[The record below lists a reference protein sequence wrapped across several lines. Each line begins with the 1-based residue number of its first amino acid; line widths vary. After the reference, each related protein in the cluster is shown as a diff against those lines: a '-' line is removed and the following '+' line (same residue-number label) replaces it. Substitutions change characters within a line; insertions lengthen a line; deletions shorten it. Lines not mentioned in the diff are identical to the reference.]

1 MKIYTFYTDSHLELF
16 QIFKDNLPSEDRAE
30 LVTRHYEQDC
40 MSGNFMSDGWNITMK
55 KKVAFIQEALDLTP
69 EGEWF
74 VHADC
79 DIVLFKGWLDTWD
92 KYNSRSWD
100 MLIQYDYTMLCAGFF
115 FCKSNQKTKSLWK
128 NIADNL
134 HKFQNDQVA
143 MNFYIKTMQVP
154 VGILSNRYFNYG
166 YFKKGEWTGQDFTI
180 PDLDKMCMFHANWTV
195 GVENK
200 KLLMNK
206 AISDKRNQNNM
217 IISKFENIF
226 QYEKFPVEHLCY
238 MQMQNAMYENTFN
251 YIAIPWT
258 QIMNSNWLDF
268 PNKKDIHQY
277 ITGIMQLVVPTED
290 NFTVCQHDDY
300 MKLIPLF
307 KHLKIKKVFSP
318 LHDRNNYIDD
328 IEILPIPFTCNFK
341 FDKSITKDILFSF
354 VGTPTS
360 HPIRQRMAQ
369 RILGEDII
377 YRDSYHVDS
386 NFFFT
391 ENYKKAEETEY
402 QDVMERS
409 RFSLCPRGSS
419 PSSVRFWES
428 IAAGTIPILI
438 SDNWVL
444 PDWDWENSI
453 IRIPED
459 QFETM
464 DYSQIYE
471 LLNNISAERESE
483 MRRNCLN
490 ASNVFSQE
498 KFAEYIISKL
508 K

>member
-1 MKIYTFYTDSHLELF
+1 
-16 QIFKDNLPSEDRAE
+16 
-30 LVTRHYEQDC
+30 
-40 MSGNFMSDGWNITMK
+40 
-55 KKVAFIQEALDLTP
+55 
-69 EGEWF
+69 
-74 VHADC
+74 
-79 DIVLFKGWLDTWD
+79 
-92 KYNSRSWD
+92 
-100 MLIQYDYTMLCAGFF
+100 
-115 FCKSNQKTKSLWK
+115 
-128 NIADNL
+128 
-134 HKFQNDQVA
+134 
-143 MNFYIKTMQVP
+143 
-154 VGILSNRYFNYG
+154 
-166 YFKKGEWTGQDFTI
+166 
-180 PDLDKMCMFHANWTV
+180 
-195 GVENK
+195 
-200 KLLMNK
+200 
-206 AISDKRNQNNM
+206 M
-217 IISKFENIF
+217 IISKFQDIF
-226 QYEKFPVEHLCY
+226 QYEKFPVEYLCY
-238 MQMQNAMYENTFN
+238 MQMQDAVYDHTFN

-258 QIMNSNWLDF
+258 QIMNSTWLDF
-268 PNKKDIHQY
+268 PNKKDINQY
-277 ITGIMQLVVPTED
+277 VTGIMQLSVPTED

-318 LHDRNNYIDD
+318 LHDRDNHIDD

-341 FDKSITKDILFSF
+341 FNKSATKDILFSF

-369 RILGEDII
+369 RILGEGII

-391 ENYKKAEETEY
+391 ENYKKAEEAEY

-428 IAAGTIPILI
+428 IAAGTIPVLI

-453 IRIPED
+453 IRISED

-464 DYSQIYE
+464 NYSQIYE
-471 LLNNISAERESE
+471 LLNDISAEREAE
-483 MRRNCLN
+483 MRTNCLN